1 MQVAECHQE
10 AGLDLRC
17 TNLKFLRRLALRNG
31 PIASAKRSQVHQD
44 NCHGAA
50 ASACQVVLETVPQA
64 LAKRR
69 KKAKAPR
76 YFQWEE
82 ELELAFERTSKTAP
96 ADVRILGND
105 PVALARVGIGL
116 ADRSKQHQNAGF
128 VGWAGTPGQGTR
140 TTGCARRLG
149 ALTRRLWVSVSAD
162 RFERDFT
169 NRFAGQAKIS

>member
-17 TNLKFLRRLALRNG
+17 THLKLLRRIALRNG

-64 LAKRR
+64 PAKRR

-82 ELELAFERTSKTAP
+82 ELELAFERTSETAP

-116 ADRSKQHQNAGF
+116 FGPH
-128 VGWAGTPGQGTR
+128 
-140 TTGCARRLG
+140 
-149 ALTRRLWVSVSAD
+149 LWNPPPHEPSSTSGILSGP
-162 RFERDFT
+162 RGHPP
-169 NRFAGQAKIS
+169 N